1 MDTAVPGHPRPARI
15 STASLCCRHLPSRSG
30 RPRRYFPLPDHKT
43 SWARRHGGV
52 SPGRGQ
58 RWAVPPT
65 RASWRGRLTSCPA
78 SRHDPRPRSPAHR
91 RRRARTPGRGPN
103 LSGTSAPLGLAIG
116 KHASRKQRPG
126 PPASAIGGGPPFH
139 LRPGQPHPCRVRHGA
154 RTGPPKTARTR
165 GRRSLAP
172 LDFQHPSV
180 NPPAAAPPS
189 LPTTGHTHGRQGP
202 GAIASPSRP
211 PAAASVATGRRVAQ
225 PRGSTRLPHPLRC
238 GHVSDSPINALHPTG
253 VKCNHSAD
261 FRPGPATVRRRIAPG
276 SALHD
281 TTPAYASVRANRRIA
296 RYAHVPTV
304 SAPRP
309 GLQPAPRLH
318 LPRGVGCNGSSS
330 TTIVLGPRPHQWRAP
345 QEPACVFG

>member
-103 LSGTSAPLGLAIG
+103 VSGTSAPLGLAIG

-126 PPASAIGGGPPFH
+126 PPASALGGGPPFH

-154 RTGPPKTARTR
+154 RTGPAENGPTSGTTLARSPRLPASLGQPTRCSPALPANNRSHARTARTWRNRIAQPPAGGSLGGDRSTSGATARVDSPPPPSPLRPRLRLTDQRTAPNWREMQSLR
-165 GRRSLAP
+165 GLPAGTGYGQASYRSGLRPPRHDTCLRLGAREPSDRSL
-172 LDFQHPSV
+172 
-180 NPPAAAPPS
+180 
-189 LPTTGHTHGRQGP
+189 R
-202 GAIASPSRP
+202 SRP
-211 PAAASVATGRRVAQ
+211 
-225 PRGSTRLPHPLRC
+225 
-238 GHVSDSPINALHPTG
+238 DS
-253 VKCNHSAD
+253 
-261 FRPGPATVRRRIAPG
+261 
-276 SALHD
+276 
-281 TTPAYASVRANRRIA
+281 
-296 RYAHVPTV
+296 
-304 SAPRP
+304 
-309 GLQPAPRLH
+309 
-318 LPRGVGCNGSSS
+318 
-330 TTIVLGPRPHQWRAP
+330 
-345 QEPACVFG
+345 